1 MDYYKARGKEKGEED
16 SVEEV
21 RGLVYSNDCVAA
33 RVPRARGKC
42 TVVPTEAP
50 PLFWSSWTA
59 STTRCSRVPRYPL
72 SIFRYPAPRHPGET
86 ATEGERLA
94 TPPDQVALLLIGP
107 LEHSRLPPT

>member
-1 MDYYKARGKEKGEED
+1 MLITVTDPSHESLWCRMDYYKARGKEKGEED

-59 STTRCSRVPRYPL
+59 SATRCSRVPRYPPL
-72 SIFRYPAPRHPGET
+72 YLPISSPAS
-86 ATEGERLA
+86 
-94 TPPDQVALLLIGP
+94 
-107 LEHSRLPPT
+107 SR